1 MLNAKFINRNG
12 LGKDA
17 LSLSVAS
24 AKSVIPFFDF
34 EICGRSRSVK
44 VMTGLLQDRRRRSK
58 SSLGSTEHP
67 AKYMLKHL
75 TMNELRF
82 NQTSGGAKPVKV
94 CQSMKGQGARG
105 LARSRTLRAI
115 RRADSDAAAF
125 LPLTHPGTSF
135 IRCQKIKVDQGCSR
149 WLKVNQGILK
159 HFFYGKKS
167 EECMDLAGFHCKAGT
182 PSARAN
188 QSNWGSSGSGASGQ
202 SRPIDKRNYF
212 ITNDLRNNRGI
223 GGLILSKSV
232 KVSQSDIEA
241 GKTGSVTGSASD
253 QRRLNFSPKTS
264 DVLRDVGRNL
274 P

>member
-159 HFFYGKKS
+159 HFFMGRRAKNAWTWPGS
-167 EECMDLAGFHCKAGT
+167 TARPELLRQGQINRIG
-182 PSARAN
+182 ARAAVAPP
-188 QSNWGSSGSGASGQ
+188 GSLAPSINA
-202 SRPIDKRNYF
+202 
-212 ITNDLRNNRGI
+212 T
-223 GGLILSKSV
+223 ILSRMTCEI
-232 KVSQSDIEA
+232 IE
-241 GKTGSVTGSASD
+241 GSED
-253 QRRLNFSPKTS
+253 
-264 DVLRDVGRNL
+264 
-274 P
+274 